1 MDKPYY
7 RVHNNIRILK
17 LYVEGSNE
25 AQSIHMDPRIEYP
38 LNVLFVMPNDTVKI
52 TVTDSRAV
60 DGKLTGLLVGS
71 KAIEIANFKSLFD
84 GQFNDHPVHSYIT
97 KRDVQWL
104 SLFDGSSWD
113 RMPVMRSK
121 VEILERI
128 DRAFRL
134 KVGERMG
141 WSRSF
146 ADVELTEFG
155 RMFDGR
161 FNG

>member
-1 MDKPYY
+1 MEPYY
-7 RVHNNIRILK
+7 RVHNNIRILQ

-25 AQSIHMDPRIEYP
+25 AQKIQIDPRIEYP
-38 LNVLFVMPNDTVKI
+38 LNVEFVMPNDTVK
-52 TVTDSRAV
+52 VTIKCPDST
-60 DGKLTGLLVGS
+60 LTGLLVGS
-71 KAIEIANFKSLFD
+71 RAIEIANFSTLFN
-84 GQFNDHPVHSYIT
+84 GQFNDHDVHSYIT

-104 SLFDGSSWD
+104 SLFCPVSGAWD

-121 VEILERI
+121 VKIVERI

-134 KVGERMG
+134 SVGDRTG

-161 FNG
+161 FNS